1 MPVPGSGKTTFLGQ
15 LSLDFAEQGVNT
27 LWGSFEIKNTRL
39 VSKLLQQFS
48 REPLPIGQ
56 PDKLENLRALADRF
70 EELPLHFLR
79 FHGSADIDAVIEAM
93 KYAAYVHDVEH
104 VILDN
109 MQFMISRDYQK
120 IGGSSYDK
128 FEMQDIAIAKFRKFA
143 TENNV
148 HVTLVCHPRK
158 EDEGVRLGIS
168 SVFGSA
174 KATQEADTVL
184 ILQNDGKRKF
194 IEVKKNRYD
203 GTLGSAPLHF
213 QRGSGRYTE
222 KPEFDFA
229 RAKETA
235 SSSHRKVASSA
246 APGNSTGKQISTKA
260 APGQKAAPP
269 KKKKTVTTEEP
280 ALPVGSRWSEILAD

>member
-1 MPVPGSGKTTFLGQ
+1 
-15 LSLDFAEQGVNT
+15 
-27 LWGSFEIKNTRL
+27 
-39 VSKLLQQFS
+39 
-48 REPLPIGQ
+48 
-56 PDKLENLRALADRF
+56 
-70 EELPLHFLR
+70 
-79 FHGSADIDAVIEAM
+79 M

-109 MQFMISRDYQK
+109 MQFMISRDYA
-120 IGGSSYDK
+120 GGSSYDK
-128 FEMQDIAIAKFRKFA
+128 FDMQDIAIAKFRKFA

-184 ILQNDGKRKF
+184 ILQNDGKRKY

-203 GTLGSAPLHF
+203 GTLGLAPLHF

-229 RAKETA
+229 GVKEQVKA
-235 SSSHRKVASSA
+235 QHQNQHQ
-246 APGNSTGKQISTKA
+246 APRRPNNGPRRS
-260 APGQKAAPP
+260 
-269 KKKKTVTTEEP
+269 
-280 ALPVGSRWSEILAD
+280 